1 MGEAKRRS
9 DVAVQEVVEA
19 LGVETVG
26 GRVQV
31 RWSKDGAAT
40 PFGQIAFFVEFLNL
54 TGLYQRWIASCP
66 LELRSPNG
74 SKIRDILGTLF
85 LSVLSGH
92 WRYAH
97 ITALRADGV
106 VPILLGMDGIVA
118 EDTVRR
124 AMKAMDEETG
134 KSWLQTHLDAS
145 VLPLLSAPWI
155 MDIDVTV
162 KPLYGKQEGAV
173 VGYNPKKPG
182 RPSHAY
188 HTYQMATLRL
198 MLGVAVAAG
207 NESHANTTLPGL
219 VELIDRLPAEKRPYL
234 VRGDAGAGGEPTLAA
249 LETRALPYLFKLRLT
264 KNVKR
269 YIERVFATPDWTDAG
284 QGWEGQDGTIQLN
297 GWTRNRR
304 IVILRRPLQG
314 EMLLVDDEQLQ
325 LAFVEKNQPV
335 RGYEYAV
342 LVTALAQEIGA
353 IAQLYRDRGD
363 AENAFDELKN
373 QWGWGGF
380 TTHDLKRC
388 QFTAMTVALA
398 YNWWSLFV
406 RLANPK
412 ARLEA
417 ITSRPF
423 LLCGIG
429 RLTTHAGQSHRAIT
443 AMHGKAEKAKT
454 MLKQASRRLQEWKV
468 TAEQLTSTSIISV
481 WHCVC
486 AFIMTNV
493 TGVNWLDTRRP
504 HALPHCTT
512 GQ

>member
-1 MGEAKRRS
+1 MGEAKRRL
-9 DVAVQEVVEA
+9 DVAVREGVEA
-19 LGVETVG
+19 LGVDTIG

-31 RWSKDGAAT
+31 RWSKGAAAT
-40 PFGQIAFFVEFLNL
+40 PFGQMAFFIEFLNL
-54 TGLYQRWIASCP
+54 TGLYRRWEESCP
-66 LELRSPNG
+66 LELKSPNG

-92 WRYAH
+92 RRYAH

-106 VPILLGMDGIVA
+106 IPALLGMNGIVA

-124 AMKAMDEETG
+124 ALQTMDEAAG
-134 KSWLQTHLDAS
+134 RSWLQAHLDAS

-162 KPLYGKQEGAV
+162 KPLYGKQEGAMI
-173 VGYNPKKPG
+173 GYNPKKPG

-198 MLGVAVAAG
+198 MLGVEVAPG

-219 VELIDRLPAEKRPYL
+219 VELIERLPLEQRPYL
-234 VRGDAGAGGEPTLAA
+234 VRGDAGAGGEPTMAA
-249 LETRALPYLFKLRLT
+249 LEARAIPYLFKLRLT

-269 YIERVFATPDWTDAG
+269 YIERVFATPTWADAG
-284 QGWEGQDGTIQLN
+284 QGWEAQDGEIRLS
-297 GWTRNRR
+297 GWSRSRR

-314 EMLLVDDEQLQ
+314 EMLLADEQQLQ
-325 LAFVEKNQPV
+325 LAFVEKGKPV
-335 RGYEYAV
+335 KGYEYAV
-342 LVTALAQEIGA
+342 LVTDLAHELCA

-406 RLANPK
+406 RLAHPK

-423 LLCGIG
+423 LLSGIG
-429 RLTTHAGQSHRAIT
+429 QLTTHAGQIHLAIT
-443 AMHGKAEKAKT
+443 AMHGKAEKAKAIL
-454 MLKQASRRLQEWKV
+454 MRVSRQLNDWKD
-468 TAEQLTSTSIISV
+468 TAEQLTSTSV
-481 WHCVC
+481 WHRVC
-486 AFIMTNV
+486 AFIMAAV
-493 TGVNWLDTRRP
+493 AGFNWFEARRN
-504 HALPHCTT
+504 HALSHCII
-512 GQ
+512 GP